1 MARVASWT
9 EVSDGLQQQSKR
21 DAFDAISNIANEY
34 FTHRAQRPARVEI
47 ELTGESV
54 YDDEGGSFTS
64 LTLTAFSVFDAD
76 GQPLEPRLIGSN
88 APLDAEQFLDN
99 HLRER
104 LQGLE
109 WDISRHFHIGGD
121 RCAVDLL
128 EPPAIPEPFLTDE
141 EVKL

>member
-1 MARVASWT
+1 MTRVASWT
-9 EVSDGLQQQSKR
+9 EVSDGLQQRSKR
-21 DAFDAISNIANEY
+21 DTFDAISAIAKKY
-34 FTHRAQRPARVEI
+34 FARKAQRPARVEI

-54 YDDEGGSFTS
+54 YDDEGGSFAS
-64 LTLTAFSVFDAD
+64 LTLTAFSVFDAA

-88 APLDAEQFLDN
+88 APLDAEQFLDD
-99 HLRER
+99 HLHER

-109 WDISRHFHIGGD
+109 WDVSRHFHVSGD

-141 EVKL
+141 EVKT